1 MKTLHLYLLKQVLAT
16 LIMTVAVFVFV
27 LLLGNF
33 LKEILQLLVNR
44 QATLGG
50 VITAMGLLMPF
61 VLAFALPMGMMT
73 AALLV
78 FGRFSADQELTA
90 VRSSGISLVSL
101 VSPILVLS
109 LLVCGLSAWINMEIA
124 PRCRVA
130 YKGIVDT
137 MLRQVTHAALPEGRY
152 VKNGDYSFFIGGID
166 GEQLRDV
173 YIFHV
178 DSNHFTD
185 LSIQAEYGRETTTN
199 GHMIVKL
206 FNANKLERNSDGSW
220 VNGAGGEMTM
230 DRLLTDTDTKT
241 ESVAISDMTFGQ
253 LREQLRN
260 VEASFSLPSG
270 PGVTHAELLDQ
281 KRKLENMKSGATMP
295 ILVQI
300 HRQVASSF
308 ASFGFTLVGIPLGI
322 RAHRRETNM
331 GVAMALLLVLVYY
344 SFMILGQSLQ
354 THAELA
360 PYLILWI
367 PNFIF
372 QTVGAVMLWRANK
385 GI

>member
-1 MKTLHLYLLKQVLAT
+1 MIRQVLAT
-16 LIMTVAVFVFV
+16 LVMTVAVFVFV

-50 VITAMGLLMPF
+50 IITAMGLLMPF

-101 VSPILVLS
+101 VSPILLLS
-109 LLVCGLSAWINMEIA
+109 LLVCGLSAWMNMEVA
-124 PRCRVA
+124 PRSRVA
-130 YKGIVDT
+130 YKRIIDALT
-137 MLRQVTHAALPEGRY
+137 RQVAHAALPEGRY
-152 VKNGDYSFFIGGID
+152 VKNGDYSFFIGSID
-166 GEQLRDV
+166 GEHLNDV

-178 DSNHFTD
+178 DTNHFTD
-185 LSIQAEYGRETTTN
+185 MTIQAEYGRETTTN
-199 GHMIVKL
+199 GHMYVKL
-206 FNANKLERNSDGSW
+206 FNANKLERTSDGSW
-220 VNGAGGEMTM
+220 VNGGGGELAM
-230 DRLLTDTDTKT
+230 DVLLTQT
-241 ESVAISDMTFGQ
+241 ETNSEKIAISDMTFGQ
-253 LREQLRN
+253 LRAQLRT
-260 VEASFSLPSG
+260 VEASFSQPHDVKL
-270 PGVTHAELLDQ
+270 THAELIEQ
-281 KRKLENMKSGATMP
+281 KHKLENMKSGATMP
-295 ILVQI
+295 LLVQI

-322 RAHRRETNM
+322 RAHRRETNI
-331 GVAMALLLVLVYY
+331 GIAMALLLVLVYY

-354 THAELA
+354 SHAELA

-372 QTVGAVMLWRANK
+372 EAVGAVMLWRANK